1 VRAARRQP
9 WPLAL
14 LAESQLVLV
23 RHLGELEI
31 GEGSGLALGVARREA
46 ESGCWAL
53 AGGGWDSG
61 SWPLALLAERQRAA
75 VGRLRAAAGTL
86 GAWELLNWEGLGLA
100 VLP

>member
-1 VRAARRQP
+1 VPLVPFACARRQP

-31 GEGSGLALGVARREA
+31 GEGSQ
-46 ESGCWAL
+46 
-53 AGGGWDSG
+53 
-61 SWPLALLAERQRAA
+61 AERQRATA
-75 VGRLRAAAGTL
+75 GRWRAAAGL
-86 GAWELLNWEGLGLA
+86 GRAAGSLGTRKGLGLV

>member
-31 GEGSGLALGVARREA
+31 GEGSQ
-46 ESGCWAL
+46 
-53 AGGGWDSG
+53 
-61 SWPLALLAERQRAA
+61 AERQRAA
-75 VGRLRAAAGTL
+75 AGRLRAAAGLGRAAGTL
-86 GAWELLNWEGLGLA
+86 GAWELPNWEGLGLA